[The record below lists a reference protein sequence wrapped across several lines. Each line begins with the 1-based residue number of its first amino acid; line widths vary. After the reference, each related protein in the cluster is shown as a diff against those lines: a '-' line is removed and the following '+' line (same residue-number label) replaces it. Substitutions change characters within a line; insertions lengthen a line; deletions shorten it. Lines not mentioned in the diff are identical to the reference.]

1 MSIITAEKVK
11 TLCVRCG
18 GVSLLRCKR
27 AIEACDGDMDKAEER
42 LRREPMVPVMFRRQ
56 KP

>member
-1 MSIITAEKVK
+1 MSKITAEKVK

-42 LRREPMVPVMFRRQ
+42 LRREPMVPVMFRRR